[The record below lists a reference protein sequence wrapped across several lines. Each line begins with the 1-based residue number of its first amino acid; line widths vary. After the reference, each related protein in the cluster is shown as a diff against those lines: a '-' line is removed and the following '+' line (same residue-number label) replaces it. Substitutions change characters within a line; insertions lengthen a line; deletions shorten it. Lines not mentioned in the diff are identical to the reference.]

1 MQDLVLIVS
10 RPNQLPVSCTGKEG
24 LVTFVMFSCFHVL
37 CRNSCRAISTADS
50 DMTSHNSLFSRMHSY
65 VYYSLLKLLLP
76 WRVLEDSRTSN
87 TDQDKQAEP

>member
-1 MQDLVLIVS
+1 MHSL
-10 RPNQLPVSCTGKEG
+10 
-24 LVTFVMFSCFHVL
+24 
-37 CRNSCRAISTADS
+37 STADS

-65 VYYSLLKLLLP
+65 VYYSLLKLLQP

>member
-1 MQDLVLIVS
+1 M
-10 RPNQLPVSCTGKEG
+10 TF
-24 LVTFVMFSCFHVL
+24 VTFSCSLQEFMHSL
-37 CRNSCRAISTADS
+37 STADS

-65 VYYSLLKLLLP
+65 VYYSLLKLLQP